1 VTRDSDTDVVLGLVH
16 GYTADVIQ
24 PFLVSLKRVAPD
36 AKIILACS
44 KITADTRA
52 TLQRLGCQI
61 LDYRYRQWHIA
72 GRTIWLGNSRW
83 RRMHRGYARWIDAL
97 PGLTTETKLQWKARL
112 VRQFLDPNT
121 RRFVEFY
128 LRLRQELPKF
138 RRVLLSDLRDVVF
151 QSNPFDLI
159 QDEGIMFGLEDDRL
173 TIGSQWANS
182 VWLERVGGPAIRDE
196 LAAKRISCVGV
207 VLGSG
212 TVIATY
218 LHRLVEAL
226 TRPGID
232 IARFHG
238 ADTGAHNMVVY
249 RGALTNVRFADF
261 SSGGILNMHG
271 LRTECIR
278 WTPDGLLCD
287 ANQKPFAVIHQYD
300 RHPEVHARLVQRLA
314 L

>member
-1 VTRDSDTDVVLGLVH
+1 VTHESDTDVVLGLVH
-16 GYTADVIQ
+16 GYTADVAQ
-24 PFLVSLKRVAPD
+24 PFLASLKRVAPN

-44 KITADTRA
+44 EITADTRT
-52 TLQRLGCQI
+52 TLQRLGCEI
-61 LDYRYRQWHIA
+61 LDYRYRRWHIA

-83 RRMHRGYARWIDAL
+83 RRIHQGYARWIDAL
-97 PGLTTETKLQWKARL
+97 PGLTNETKLQWKARV

-128 LRLRQELPKF
+128 LALRQELPNY

-151 QSNPFDLI
+151 QTNPFDLI
-159 QDEGIMFGLEDDRL
+159 QGEGIMFGLEDDRL

-196 LAAKRISCVGV
+196 LASARISCVGV

-212 TVIATY
+212 AVIAKY
-218 LHRLVEAL
+218 LHCLVQAL
-226 TRPGID
+226 TRPGIN
-232 IARFHG
+232 IAQFHG

-249 RGALTNVRFADF
+249 RSALPNVHFAEF
-261 SSGGILNMHG
+261 NLGGILNMHG
-271 LRTECIR
+271 LRPECIR
-278 WTPDGLLCD
+278 WTSDGLLCD
-287 ANQKPFAVIHQYD
+287 ASEKPFAVIHQYD
-300 RHPEVHARLVQRLA
+300 RHPEVHARLAQRLA